1 MRFLGRGTRFWLVAI
16 AAVVGLCVP
25 APAEA
30 YRKAILRIGFVPSEN
45 WAQMAQK
52 VAPLL
57 ADLSRRVG
65 MKAVSFVA
73 QDYPGVVEAMKH
85 RKVDAAFL
93 APLPS
98 VMAEREANGR
108 ILLKATRYKR
118 EFYYSAIIVRKDS
131 GLRSL
136 RDLRG
141 KKFAFGD
148 PYSMA
153 GTIFPKKLLRDA
165 GVDPDADVESVPMQ
179 GGHDATVLAVF
190 NRSADAGAVFS
201 NDPVGKEGAWSFF
214 LKTPD
219 ERQQIVPIA
228 ISKPIPNDTF
238 TVRADLDADIVS
250 KLRSAL
256 LAMSATPGLL
266 HEIYH
271 LDGLK
276 EAKYEDYEPVREILS
291 HSVRKK
297 LP

>member
-1 MRFLGRGTRFWLVAI
+1 MLGLLAPV
-16 AAVVGLCVP
+16 
-25 APAEA
+25 PAEA
-30 YRKAILRIGFVPSEN
+30 YKKAILRIGFVPSEN

-57 ADLSRRVG
+57 EDLSRRVG

-118 EFYYSAIIVRKDS
+118 EFYYSAIIVRRDS
-131 GLRSL
+131 GLRTL
-136 RDLRG
+136 KDLQGR
-141 KKFAFGD
+141 KFAFGD

-153 GTIFPKKLLRDA
+153 GTIFPKAMLRDA
-165 GVDPDADVESVPMQ
+165 GIDPDRDLVSVPLH

-190 NRSADAGAVFS
+190 NRTADAGAVFA

-214 LKTPD
+214 LKTA
-219 ERQQIVPIA
+219 EEQSQIMPIA
-228 ISKPIPNDTF
+228 FSRPIPNDTF
-238 TVRADLDADIVS
+238 TVRADLDQDVVARL
-250 KLRSAL
+250 KAAL
-256 LAMSATPGLL
+256 LAMSSTPGLL

-276 EAKYEDYEPVREILS
+276 EAKYEDYEPVREILNQ
-291 HSVRKK
+291 SVRKK